1 MRVTIY
7 EYLGRQILKFRFG
20 YQAHYY
26 STMAT
31 TQAPLITISD
41 LKFVKPADLANSLH
55 QEQTASRV
63 AVIDVRDNDHVGGH
77 IKGSQ
82 WVPLNQL
89 DARMPELLR
98 TNKDKER
105 VVFHCMLSQQ
115 RGPKAA
121 LAYARAKAYD
131 MEKRKRELGKEGKQ
145 EEETNSDDQKVE
157 TGGQEV
163 CVLEG
168 GFGGWQALYGED
180 KMLTDGYVPDV
191 WDY

>member
-1 MRVTIY
+1 MIKRD
-7 EYLGRQILKFRFG
+7 G
-20 YQAHYY
+20 H
-26 STMAT
+26 
-31 TQAPLITISD
+31 
-41 LKFVKPADLANSLH
+41 LKFVKPADLANSLR
-55 QEQTASRV
+55 QEQTASRIT
-63 AVIDVRDNDHVGGH
+63 VIDVRDNDHVGGH

-98 TNKDKER
+98 ANKDMER

-121 LAYARAKAYD
+121 LAYVRAKAYD
-131 MEKRKRELGKEGKQ
+131 TEKRQKELGEEGKQ

-157 TGGQEV
+157 SGGQEV

-180 KMLTDGYVPDV
+180 KMLTDGYVRDI
-191 WDY
+191 WD

>member
-1 MRVTIY
+1 MP
-7 EYLGRQILKFRFG
+7 
-20 YQAHYY
+20 
-26 STMAT
+26 T
-31 TQAPLITISD
+31 TQQPLVTISD
-41 LKFVKPADLANSLH
+41 LKFIKPADLANSLR
-55 QEQTASRV
+55 QEPTASQV

-82 WVPLNQL
+82 WVPTNQL

-98 TNKDKER
+98 ANKDKER

-131 MEKRKRELGKEGKQ
+131 AEKRRKESADEGEQ
-145 EEETNSDDQKVE
+145 EGESDSADLKVK
-157 TGGQEV
+157 TGGQEI

-168 GFGGWQALYGED
+168 GFGNWQTLYAED
-180 KMLTDGYVPDV
+180 KTLTDGYVPDI